1 MLKTATLLVLVA
13 VIAGLTGCASSKSP
27 SASAPTGPIDVSG
40 TWTGNTQTSARTITM
55 QLKQTGKNVAGT
67 LEGAGVLDGAITGVV
82 EGNTI
87 QFAERTGIGTTP
99 WLNVKGDQMSGD
111 LGSGQI
117 LTLRRVGK

>member
-1 MLKTATLLVLVA
+1 
-13 VIAGLTGCASSKSP
+13 
-27 SASAPTGPIDVSG
+27 
-40 TWTGNTQTSARTITM
+40 M

>member
-1 MLKTATLLVLVA
+1 MLKSASLLVLAA
-13 VIAGLTGCASSKSP
+13 VIASVAGCASSNP
-27 SASAPTGPIDVSG
+27 SASAPTARVDVTG

-55 QLKQTGKNVAGT
+55 QLKQAGKNVTGT
-67 LEGAGVLDGAITGVV
+67 LEGAGVLDGAITGYI

-87 QFAERTGIGTTP
+87 QFAERTGMGTTP

-117 LTLRRVGK
+117 LTLRRVAK